1 MPHLAMA
8 FAISHPGVTAHCSV
22 PAPWSNSTTFS
33 RGWASSFPND
43 VLDRIDEIVPPGT
56 DIGTLD
62 QAYAP
67 PAIQKTELRRRPLS
81 ERSAA

>member
-1 MPHLAMA
+1 M
-8 FAISHPGVTAHCSV
+8 F
-22 PAPWSNSTTFS
+22 
-33 RGWASSFPND
+33 R
-43 VLDRIDEIVPPGT
+43 DENVPPGT

-62 QAYAP
+62 QAYVP

>member
-1 MPHLAMA
+1 VDVVL
-8 FAISHPGVTAHCSV
+8 SD
-22 PAPWSNSTTFS
+22 
-33 RGWASSFPND
+33 D
-43 VLDRIDEIVPPGT
+43 VLDRIDEIVSPGT

-62 QAYAP
+62 QAYVP